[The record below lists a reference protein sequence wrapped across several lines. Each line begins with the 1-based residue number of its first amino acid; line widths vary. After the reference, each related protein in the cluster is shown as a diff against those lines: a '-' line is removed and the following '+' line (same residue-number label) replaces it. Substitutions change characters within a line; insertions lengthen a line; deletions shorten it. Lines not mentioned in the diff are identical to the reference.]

1 MGLVLLKI
9 FTSQISELLLQKQQ
23 TMHQQ
28 KIPELCSQL
37 DDLASGEADQT
48 ESCVPSA
55 THWQE
60 TGGRLGTVGK
70 GSSGGTG
77 LADFEKES
85 RD

>member
-1 MGLVLLKI
+1 MGLVLLRI
-9 FTSQISELLLQKQQ
+9 FTSQIAELLLQKQQ

-37 DDLASGEADQT
+37 GDLASGEADQT
-48 ESCVPSA
+48 ESCVRSA

-60 TGGRLGTVGK
+60 TGRRLGAMGK
-70 GSSGGTG
+70 GSSGGTS
-77 LADFEKES
+77 LADFENES